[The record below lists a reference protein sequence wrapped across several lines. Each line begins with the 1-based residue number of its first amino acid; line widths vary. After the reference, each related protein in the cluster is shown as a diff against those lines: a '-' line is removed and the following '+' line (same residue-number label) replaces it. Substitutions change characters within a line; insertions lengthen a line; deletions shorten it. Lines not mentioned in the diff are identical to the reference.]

1 MRPAKDMK
9 KTVNGVE
16 YLTMAGAAERL
27 NVSEWTVRREV
38 SRKALRVFRHP
49 AALLFLPEWLDEWVE
64 SRTGSVRKARTC

>member
-1 MRPAKDMK
+1 MK
-9 KTVNGVE
+9 GTKETTKTVNGTS
-16 YLTMAGAAERL
+16 YLTIAGAAERL